1 LFGSKMTIPV
11 AVAPTGLNGVFWPH
25 ADLRLAQAA
34 AEFGIPFAQSTM
46 SNDAMERV
54 ARVPGLRYWWQLYVF
69 GPDDIRQTLMDRAR
83 DAGCEALIV
92 TVDAQ
97 IFGNREWY
105 KRHTSSPT
113 SLGWSAKLD
122 ALMHPRWFV
131 TRLLMHGM
139 PRFENVIEFV
149 PEERRGL
156 FQSAHWIRSQM
167 DRRLTWD
174 TVSRIRDRWPRKLII
189 KGLLSAEDVA
199 RAADI
204 GADAVAISNHGG
216 RQLDWAVS
224 PLDVLPAAREAVGS
238 RLTILVDG
246 GIRRGTD
253 VIKALALG
261 ADAVFAG
268 RAVLYG
274 VAAAGRPGA
283 VRALK
288 ILRDEIERDLAL
300 IGAAST
306 TDLSARLLM
315 RLSQP
320 GHPMRALTSSSR

>member
-1 LFGSKMTIPV
+1 
-11 AVAPTGLNGVFWPH
+11 
-25 ADLRLAQAA
+25 
-34 AEFGIPFAQSTM
+34 
-46 SNDAMERV
+46 
-54 ARVPGLRYWWQLYVF
+54 
-69 GPDDIRQTLMDRAR
+69 
-83 DAGCEALIV
+83 
-92 TVDAQ
+92 
-97 IFGNREWY
+97 
-105 KRHTSSPT
+105 
-113 SLGWSAKLD
+113 
-122 ALMHPRWFV
+122 
-131 TRLLMHGM
+131 MHGM

>member
-1 LFGSKMTIPV
+1 
-11 AVAPTGLNGVFWPH
+11 
-25 ADLRLAQAA
+25 
-34 AEFGIPFAQSTM
+34 
-46 SNDAMERV
+46 
-54 ARVPGLRYWWQLYVF
+54 
-69 GPDDIRQTLMDRAR
+69 
-83 DAGCEALIV
+83 
-92 TVDAQ
+92 
-97 IFGNREWY
+97 
-105 KRHTSSPT
+105 
-113 SLGWSAKLD
+113 
-122 ALMHPRWFV
+122 
-131 TRLLMHGM
+131 
-139 PRFENVIEFV
+139 
-149 PEERRGL
+149 
-156 FQSAHWIRSQM
+156 M

-283 VRALK
+283 ARALK